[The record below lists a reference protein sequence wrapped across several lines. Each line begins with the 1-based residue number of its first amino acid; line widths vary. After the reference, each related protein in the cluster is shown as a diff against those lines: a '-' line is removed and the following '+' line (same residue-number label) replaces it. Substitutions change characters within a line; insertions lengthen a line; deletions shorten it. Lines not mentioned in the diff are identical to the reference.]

1 MTVARYDDVAE
12 FYTGSFDDA
21 DDPAARALLELTGP
35 VGGLRVLDLACGH
48 GRITRVLHGRGAAT
62 TGVDLSA
69 ALLARAVALGPP
81 DITYVHGDAAAPGP
95 LPGAPFDAV
104 VCSFALSDIDDLAGA
119 LGTVAAALRP
129 GGIFAFSI
137 LHPCFPGAGEVSG
150 AWSGSYHDEGWWRAD
165 GALSALRRRVGANH
179 RTLATYVNALTRH
192 GLRIEEMR
200 EPRAPESWATGERAQ
215 AARFPLYLVVRC
227 RKG

>member
-35 VGGLRVLDLACGH
+35 VGGLRVHDLACGH

-81 DITYVHGDAAAPGP
+81 DITYVHGDAAEPGP

-104 VCSFALSDIDDLAGA
+104 VCSFALSDIDDLGGA
-119 LGTVAAALRP
+119 LGTVATALRP
-129 GGIFAFSI
+129 GGIFTFSL
-137 LHPCFPGAGEVSG
+137 LHPCFPGAGPVSG
-150 AWSGSYHDEGWWRAD
+150 AFRRSYHEEGWWLAD
-165 GALSALRRRVGANH
+165 GELSSLRRRVGANH
-179 RTLATYVNALTRH
+179 RTLATYVNSLARH

-200 EPRAPESWATGERAQ
+200 EPRAPQWWSAGDRAE
-215 AARFPLYLVVRC
+215 AARLPVYLVARC
-227 RKG
+227 RRA